1 MRNCTD
7 LGRLPRTVPGFA
19 HGRLGGRTRVG
30 LVRTD
35 PASVRT
41 GEEREQRRPRA
52 GPLERRVNTL
62 PQCLQGR
69 RRIVPEAVLGGVVL
83 GGDQNQTRGRRDAY
97 DRPSVAY
104 QLSKPTW
111 PVFGARPATGRPVGG
126 PRATRCDG
134 GSGAR
139 ACERQRRGVLKQEP
153 PPLLQCEGNRR
164 SPRAQRR
171 DLELAGN

>member
-1 MRNCTD
+1 MKFELFEVGYICIYSEKSGSKVEYLHIFKNQNRGARAS
-7 LGRLPRTVPGFA
+7 LGWLASLGTV
-19 HGRLGGRTRVG
+19 LDT
-30 LVRTD
+30 
-35 PASVRT
+35 SV
-41 GEEREQRRPRA
+41 
-52 GPLERRVNTL
+52 TL

-83 GGDQNQTRGRRDAY
+83 GGDQNQTRGRQDAY

-126 PRATRCDG
+126 PRATRRDG

-171 DLELAGN
+171 DFELTGN